1 MTDVSS
7 KLEFV
12 LTLLKKDRPFF
23 SESISEDFE
32 VGRRQTDEP
41 PEPSIHRSV
50 KGILRL
56 IVAAIDLRSFP
67 RQLLRVEFVSRN
79 QIKLINLH
87 EIATIRIVGYPTL
100 AAKSELLVT
109 LPVTITLPEGY
120 SLKLRQSE
128 VVRPKVQPANS
139 DDDDDWSRSLMSVSL
154 MLGSRNLGDSGS
166 TDLKLGSGSGRFLTD
181 MAFDPENAE
190 ASQATGVL
198 SWLEYALAAMQRP
211 ASTDEFYYG
220 IAEAVARIINVD
232 RAEVILWDGR
242 FWDRD
247 PKRTFI
253 NEGVNASSL
262 QDPSSSMLN
271 RARTSRQLTV
281 YPDTSSGADGN
292 MGESLRSLNAAVAC
306 PILDIF
312 GGGEDILGVLY
323 ADRRIGK
330 TLYAQE
336 VNVAEQKLIAI
347 LATAIASSIA
357 KANREKLVAR
367 YQQFFSTKVTEA
379 IRRNPALLAGEDA
392 DVSVL
397 FCDIRGFSR
406 ETDRIGSA
414 KAMEWVSDTLSELSE
429 EVLQSDGVLV
439 DYVGDELFAMWGAPE
454 KTDDYALRAVK
465 TAQCMMRLRAK
476 LSDRYRESIPNGVDF
491 GIGVCTGPARVG
503 NTGSKQKFKYG
514 PLGRTVNLGSR
525 IQGLTKQ
532 WKVGCLIEEKT
543 ESQLPPDVLRRRICQ
558 AQVVGLEGSI
568 SLFELM
574 PENDGYH
581 RELVEA
587 YQSALNLFETGTQA
601 RKAAS
606 AFGVLAQKY
615 PNDGPSL
622 VMLVRAVHEVVD
634 PSHPFNPVW
643 HATSK

>member
-7 KLEFV
+7 KLEVV
-12 LTLLKKDRPFF
+12 LTLLKRDKSIFE
-23 SESISEDFE
+23 ESIHENFE

-41 PEPSIHRSV
+41 PEPSSHRST

-67 RQLLRVEFVSRN
+67 RQLLRVEFVSN
-79 QIKLINLH
+79 TQLKLINLH
-87 EIATIRIVGYPTL
+87 ELATIRIVGYPTL
-100 AAKSELLVT
+100 AARGELIVT
-109 LPVTITLPEGY
+109 LPVTILLPEGY
-120 SLKLRQSE
+120 SLKLRQPVS
-128 VVRPKVQPANS
+128 VQPAKARAGTEV
-139 DDDDDWSRSLMSVSL
+139 DDDWSRSLMSVSL
-154 MLGSRNLGDSGS
+154 MLGSRKLSDSGA
-166 TDLKLGSGSGRFLTD
+166 TDLNLDVGSGRFLTD
-181 MAFDPENAE
+181 MAFDPENAA
-190 ASQATGVL
+190 ASQASGVL

-220 IAEAVARIINVD
+220 IAEAVARIIDVD
-232 RAEVILWDGR
+232 RAEVILWDGK

-247 PKRTFI
+247 PRRTFI
-253 NEGVNASSL
+253 NENVNPGSL
-262 QDPSSSMLN
+262 QDPSSSMLH

-281 YPDTSSGADGN
+281 YPDKSNEAGG

-312 GGGEDILGVLY
+312 GGGEEILGVLY

-357 KANREKLVAR
+357 KANREKLVAK

-406 ETDRIGSA
+406 ETDRIGPA

-476 LSDRYRESIPNGVDF
+476 LSDRYRLSIPNGVDF

-543 ESQLPPDVLRRRICQ
+543 ESQLPPEVLRRRICQ

-568 SLFELM
+568 NLFELM
-574 PENDGYH
+574 PENDDYH

-587 YQSALNLFETGTQA
+587 YQDALDLFESGTQA

-606 AFGVLAQKY
+606 AFGALAQKY
-615 PNDGPSL
+615 PHDGPSL

-634 PSHPFNPVW
+634 PSQPFDPVW
-643 HATSK
+643 QATSK